1 MNLILLEVF
10 GLGIFTGAVITF
22 VILLFVFDKLDWFI
36 KKLMR

>member
-1 MNLILLEVF
+1 MILEIF
-10 GLGIFTGAVITF
+10 GLGIFTGTVITF